1 LKGHLGYIGE
11 MVKLSRPGGVSPTYI
26 PSIETEHA
34 GGDDQII
41 RDPVP
46 GDSVPAGVSV
56 EKGDTGRV
64 AAGVTPGA
72 WAGSPGNVLVEA
84 PAVSGGEEE
93 VIHPEQHVKKMM
105 NPARNTGK
113 TNE

>member
-1 LKGHLGYIGE
+1 MWGPLSSDS
-11 MVKLSRPGGVSPTYI
+11 VKLSCTGGVSPTYI

-46 GDSVPAGVSV
+46 GDNVPGDVSG
-56 EKGDTGRV
+56 ENGDGGRS

-72 WAGSPGNVLVEA
+72 GAGSPGNVLVDGVA
-84 PAVSGGEEE
+84 GPVGDEE
-93 VIHPEQHVKKMM
+93 VIHPEQHVKNMM
-105 NPARNTGK
+105 NPVRIPGK
-113 TNE
+113 MDE